1 VLLCPIHIADQS
13 KYLLQPLKDPLVAVA
28 AADNGVFI
36 PQTLLGS
43 IESLATTR
51 NRGFL
56 RLSLR
61 HGWAKWGERSANVS
75 GDFGRFRPRTTCNKS
90 LRRVEAITNT
100 VVPHLVLLDNMLS
113 AAACY
118 GSQRYFIFQSLFY
131 QLKSPCNTQSSG
143 CVAIPNGCLLP
154 RHNLTRSV
162 LVFIASQCGVSQRSV
177 IDKLRGDCSWDHSCE
192 KQSQADD
199 HNFAVQRSLVAN
211 AAKVTYSYRACIPS
225 GILQHTVRSSHGR
238 PGLWKH
244 TTFR

>member
-131 QLKSPCNTQSSG
+131 QLKSPCNTSLCTVQYLLASLAVTCG
-143 CVAIPNGCLLP
+143 QKQVNGHAI
-154 RHNLTRSV
+154 V
-162 LVFIASQCGVSQRSV
+162 
-177 IDKLRGDCSWDHSCE
+177 
-192 KQSQADD
+192 
-199 HNFAVQRSLVAN
+199 
-211 AAKVTYSYRACIPS
+211 
-225 GILQHTVRSSHGR
+225 
-238 PGLWKH
+238 
-244 TTFR
+244 